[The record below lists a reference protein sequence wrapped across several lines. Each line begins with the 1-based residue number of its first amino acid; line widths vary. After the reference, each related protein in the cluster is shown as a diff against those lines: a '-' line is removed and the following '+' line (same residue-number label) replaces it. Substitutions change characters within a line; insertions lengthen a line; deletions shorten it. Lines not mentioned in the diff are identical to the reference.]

1 MDEKD
6 IQLFETTLA
15 TESAKAITEVGKNIA
30 EDLTRPT
37 SKSIGD
43 NLGLLVDG
51 VFGWLG
57 LWGEKQKIKQQQN
70 LEEFKNEIN
79 SNIESIPTD
88 KLKKPTLYIVGPAI
102 EASKF
107 YFEEKHYKEMFA
119 KLISASCDKRYS
131 DKISPY
137 FVEAIKQLSPR
148 DATIIASF
156 KKESEQSIVNYR
168 YKLIN
173 NKGETDC
180 YSHVFYLPGEQQIPD
195 KNSASLVN
203 LERLGLLSINF
214 ARHFVDDSYY
224 NEFTNDP
231 TFIKQKE
238 EIAKQSKT
246 VPNYPFEDLII
257 NKGIVKLTPLGKD
270 FINLCL

>member
-6 IQLFETTLA
+6 IQSFETTLA
-15 TESAKAITEVGKNIA
+15 TEGAKAITEVGKNIA

-88 KLKKPTLYIVGPAI
+88 KLKEPTMYVVGPAI

-119 KLISASCDKRYS
+119 KLISATCDERYS

-137 FVEAIKQLSPR
+137 FVDAIKQLSPK
-148 DATIIASF
+148 DATLISNF
-156 KKESEQSIVNYR
+156 TQKNELPIVNYIL
-168 YKLIN
+168 KTKDGHQ
-173 NKGETDC
+173 NK
-180 YSHVFYLPGEQQIPD
+180 YLNYVFYPNEPLQNANEH
-195 KNSASLVN
+195 SSSLIN
-203 LERLGLLSINF
+203 LERLGLIKIDFQKWL
-214 ARHFVDDSYY
+214 ADDSYY
-224 NEFTNDP
+224 NKYQSDYHFT
-231 TFIKQKE
+231 QKRE
-238 EIAKQSKT
+238 ELLKYVDQPQSRYK
-246 VPNYPFEDLII
+246 DLELE
-257 NKGIVKLTPLGKD
+257 KGIIELTPLGKD